1 MDPARRVIE
10 GDVLVRDG
18 RIDAVGDVEASAATP
33 VIDARGKVV
42 LPGFVQGHVHLGQA
56 MFRGLAEGLPL
67 MDWLRRRIW
76 PLEAAHDHASAYW
89 SAMLGIADCLS
100 SGTTTIGEMG
110 LSRHMDAIFQAI
122 EDSGIRAVAG
132 KCLMDAAPGV
142 PDELVDDPVDAIAQ
156 AEALIDAWHGTDD
169 GRIVGSVCP
178 RFILSCSEAMWRG
191 TVELASRR
199 GVGVHTHLLE
209 HPDEEDEVVAALGVG
224 QLEYFD
230 RLGVLDTDLRVAHG
244 VQFEA
249 RHRDILA
256 GRPLSVIHC
265 PSANLKLG
273 SGIADLGFLSSIEGV
288 RLGLGCDGAPCNNDL
303 DVLEEMRLAALLQG
317 VRQGPGRFEA
327 QRALSMA
334 TIEGAASLGLGDD
347 VGSLEPGKWA
357 DIVVLDLS
365 GPSSFAGP
373 GVAIYDRIVY
383 SAARDCVDLV
393 MVAGRILREG
403 SRFPAIDAEQLR
415 RRPYE
420 EVEALLGRA
429 RLG

>member
-1 MDPARRVIE
+1 MDPARRVFE
-10 GDVLVRDG
+10 GDVWVVDG
-18 RIDAVGDVEASAATP
+18 RIRAIGEVEPPADVPE
-33 VIDARGKVV
+33 VDARGKVV

-56 MFRGLAEGLPL
+56 LFRGLAEGLPL

-89 SAMLGIADCLS
+89 SGMLGIADCLT

-122 EDSGIRAVAG
+122 ADSGIRAVAG

-142 PDELVDDPVDAIAQ
+142 PDELVDDPVDAVAE
-156 AEALIDAWHGTDD
+156 AEALIDAWDGTDE

-191 TVELASRR
+191 TVDLATRR
-199 GVGVHTHLLE
+199 RVGVHTHLLE
-209 HPDEEDEVVAALGVG
+209 HPDEEAEVIEALGVG

-244 VQFEA
+244 VQFEP
-249 RHRDILA
+249 RHADILG
-256 GRPLSVIHC
+256 GRPISVIHC

-273 SGIADLGFLSSIEGV
+273 SGIADLGFLSSIEGS

-317 VRQGPGRFEA
+317 VRQGPGRFAAE
-327 QRALSMA
+327 RALAMA
-334 TIEGAASLGLGDD
+334 TIEGAAALGLARDI
-347 VGSLEPGKWA
+347 GSLEPGKWA
-357 DIVVLDLS
+357 DIVLLDLNA
-365 GPSSFAGP
+365 PSSFAGP
-373 GVAIYDRIVY
+373 GVGIYDRIVY
-383 SAARDCVDLV
+383 SAGRDAVERV

-403 SRFPAIDAEQLR
+403 RQFPRMDAEALA

-429 RLG
+429 RLD